1 MRTKLIHFNGNN
13 TNKILYNR
21 FLDNGSSN
29 NENREKMK
37 KIISKAIFDEL
48 TEKQRYCLVS
58 HYFEGKKGI
67 QIAEELCVNPSTVSR
82 HLKEATKKLKHIASY
97 YN

>member
-1 MRTKLIHFNGNN
+1 MRTKVIHFNGNN
-13 TNKILYNR
+13 TNKILFNR
-21 FLDNGSSN
+21 FLDNGSTNS
-29 NENREKMK
+29 ESREKMK
-37 KIISKAIFDEL
+37 KIISKAILSEL

-58 HYFEGKKGI
+58 HYIDGKKGK

-82 HLKEATKKLKHIASY
+82 HIKEATKKLRHIASY